1 MTFTEGQSF
10 FTPEAEGVRRHLWII
25 VSDPTRAEKVAIVN
39 LSTKPQARPES
50 AYPQHSVAAREHPAI
65 SQQSIVRC
73 EEARVVTKAAL
84 ERLLAAQKLS
94 PTKPAAASLIR
105 KLQAALDA
113 STRTPLDVKRLL
125 VDQGLV
131 PGRPG
136 L

>member
-1 MTFTEGQSF
+1 M
-10 FTPEAEGVRRHLWII
+10 
-25 VSDPTRAEKVAIVN
+25 
-39 LSTKPQARPES
+39 
-50 AYPQHSVAAREHPAI
+50 
-65 SQQSIVRC
+65 RC

-94 PTKPAAASLIR
+94 PTKPAAPSLIR